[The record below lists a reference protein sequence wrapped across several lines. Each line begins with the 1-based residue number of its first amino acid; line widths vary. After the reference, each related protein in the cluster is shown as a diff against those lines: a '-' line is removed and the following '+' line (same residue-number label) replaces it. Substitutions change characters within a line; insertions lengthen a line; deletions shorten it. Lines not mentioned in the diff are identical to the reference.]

1 MTEDEAKVRCHNK
14 LPPPNNL
21 IRPIIPV
28 HRRSVSIKWQS
39 AASRLKKILLPPE
52 WCSSKPAAPGVSFSS
67 LSSWSI
73 CVFSSSFLWN
83 WLCPLYSPL
92 SLSADAAVIE
102 KHTLLWPRSLPPL
115 PDSHW
120 LPVRGDITLLLCLPA
135 SLSPPPFPPCLPL
148 SLSLSSPQFL
158 WILTIP
164 LLCFSSILPPVPYAP
179 ISLYTVRVITSN
191 SFPYFGSSR
200 YDDAHWEHCLWP
212 FNTSLFCCCFISGAH
227 VHISQIYLLF
237 KIFPRQL
244 LMTTFNRDSAL

>member
-67 LSSWSI
+67 LSSWST

-102 KHTLLWPRSLPPL
+102 KHTLLWLRSLPPL

-148 SLSLSSPQFL
+148 SLSLHLSFCGFWPFLYCASLPSSLLSHMHPFL
-158 WILTIP
+158 FTQSGLLHPTASLILVQAGMMMHTENIACGP
-164 LLCFSSILPPVPYAP
+164 LTLLCSAAASFQALMFTYHKYICFSKFFHA
-179 ISLYTVRVITSN
+179 N
-191 SFPYFGSSR
+191 F
-200 YDDAHWEHCLWP
+200 
-212 FNTSLFCCCFISGAH
+212 
-227 VHISQIYLLF
+227 
-237 KIFPRQL
+237 
-244 LMTTFNRDSAL
+244 